1 MTRFSR
7 MLVAAAALALL
18 SPVAASAQQ
27 LSPAVIVIVDLDRVV
42 NESAAGKAAATDL
55 QNRANAL
62 RTRAQTLQGQLQTDA
77 QAIQQGQQNKT
88 LQGPALDQR
97 VKAFQ
102 DKENAARA
110 EIGRGEEDLARAQ
123 QYVVQQITTAANPII
138 TQLMREKG
146 AAIALA
152 ERATIQHSAS
162 LNITNDVLARL
173 NTALPKVSTT
183 PPPPQQ
189 PAQGQRN

>member
-1 MTRFSR
+1 MRNSFRSLT
-7 MLVAAAALALL
+7 AAALLALAM
-18 SPVAASAQQ
+18 PVAAQQ
-27 LSPAVIVIVDLDRVV
+27 LSAPVMVIVDLDRVV

-55 QNRANAL
+55 QGRANTL
-62 RTRAQTLQGQLQTDA
+62 RTRAQTLNTQLQTDA
-77 QAIQQGQQNKT
+77 QAIQQGQANKT
-88 LQGPALDQR
+88 LQGPQLEQR

-123 QYVVQQITTAANPII
+123 QFVVQQINNAAQPII

-146 AAIALA
+146 ASVALA

-173 NTALPKVSTT
+173 NSSLPKVSTT
-183 PPPPQQ
+183 PPPPTQQ
-189 PAQGQRN
+189 K